1 MKKLLLLVMVICYST
16 YGYGQV
22 DSTYYYNS
30 KKILE
35 KYPKSRIKAEDLFES
50 AKKIYDEKGIIVPY
64 KLAIS
69 QAIIETSLGNSGVG
83 KTRNNPFSLNSKEGY
98 RKYELIENGVLDYYY
113 FISNKYLNCK
123 TAEQLL
129 GNFINCGGKR
139 YASDRNYERK
149 LKKQYK
155 LL

>member
-1 MKKLLLLVMVICYST
+1 MVICYSA
-16 YGYGQV
+16 YGQI
-22 DSTYYYNS
+22 DSTYYYES

-69 QAIIETSLGNSGVG
+69 QAIIETSLGNTGVG
-83 KTRNNPFSLNSKEGY
+83 KSKNNPFSLNSKEGY
-98 RKYELIENGVLDYYY
+98 RKYELIKNGVLDYYY
-113 FISNKYLNCK
+113 FISNRYLNCK

-129 GNFINCGGKR
+129 NNFVNCNGKR
-139 YASDRNYERK
+139 YAQDRRYEK
-149 LKKQYK
+149 LLKKQYNT
-155 LL
+155 L

>member
-1 MKKLLLLVMVICYST
+1 MVICYSA
-16 YGYGQV
+16 YGQI

-64 KLAIS
+64 KLVIT
-69 QAIIETSLGNSGVG
+69 QAIIETSLGTSGVG
-83 KTRNNPFSLNSKEGY
+83 KTKNNPFSLNSKEGY
-98 RKYELIENGVLDYYY
+98 RKYELIENGILAYYY
-113 FISNKYLNCK
+113 FISNRYLNCK
-123 TAEQLL
+123 TVEQLL
-129 GNFINCGGKR
+129 NNFTNCKGKR
-139 YASDRNYERK
+139 YAQDKRYEKR
-149 LKKQYK
+149 LKKQYN